1 MHDIINEG
9 GEESQAEGKV
19 EGLYLAGEGS
29 FDVGLTQMRTQTRR
43 ETKIGSCMKNDDK
56 CKDKNWK
63 NLHCGAQQKG
73 SDYWKRVNSINYHF
87 EGQIYRLV
95 PLYIRG
101 A

>member
-1 MHDIINEG
+1 
-9 GEESQAEGKV
+9 
-19 EGLYLAGEGS
+19 
-29 FDVGLTQMRTQTRR
+29 
-43 ETKIGSCMKNDDK
+43 MKNDDK